1 MYKTVT
7 ISVVIATII
16 SSIMFNF
23 YERSIVDR
31 FDANKES
38 FYFIDDQ
45 FKNIKD
51 NILDLKTRSAQAISS
66 NELRNA
72 YISIEDNKRFFEY
85 EIKMSKKSI
94 QEFVDKLN
102 QDMER
107 LHKISNQSQSNDKNL
122 QEQLKYVIQELE
134 MLKIQKGDGLQ
145 DVSENVIVTNIE

>member
-23 YERSIVDR
+23 YERSVVDR

-51 NILDLKTRSAQAISS
+51 NILDLKARSAQAISS

>member
-1 MYKTVT
+1 
-7 ISVVIATII
+7 
-16 SSIMFNF
+16 MFNF